1 MIKMAKAMGVKDA
14 TSGKDFIAALDNLL
28 ASINCD
34 KLKMSDY
41 GITKE
46 ELKTYP
52 QRIAD
57 VLGGDITADP
67 LPLSAEDYLSI
78 FEKSYR

>member
-46 ELKTYP
+46 ELK
-52 QRIAD
+52 
-57 VLGGDITADP
+57 
-67 LPLSAEDYLSI
+67 
-78 FEKSYR
+78 KN